1 MKDSINIIK
10 NLFATYKDNEYVI
23 KKLNDKIRNMLPIE
37 VMAWKYESEKRQNK
51 SKINE
56 FISNFFFE
64 KTYYYSIKQKLFVV
78 YDGKDYKEISEDN
91 LLFDILEKITAIKE
105 LQEQKQEIKDIIME
119 KIKKNNFKH
128 SIPESMT
135 IQTIINYLHP
145 VIFKTKEETKYF
157 LCILGD
163 NILKKTQNEFNYII
177 SEKAE
182 KFIKH
187 IGDCYSDYFNNKIII
202 QNFSKAYKNKNKN
215 RLLDFNLNV
224 GNELCWK
231 FFIDNFILN
240 LVAVAQHYSIRY
252 DNSEKYLKNKIE
264 NQDKILLFDNYDE
277 NNNTNIS
284 LINYFYNQ
292 CIDLDENSY
301 ISLEELYY
309 LLRSFL
315 NKENI
320 PFMFLKE
327 DIINKLL
334 VYLKTNGLI
343 VKDNKIEHISNKKIG
358 LLREFDKFWNE
369 NINKDINEELEV
381 SELKHLFK
389 LKKQKNFEEEDIKDI
404 LYYMYNISLRNKKR
418 LVGYSSVLWNK
429 KNSIKETLKKCS
441 IEITSDHIDLYKQYC
456 KCLKDSDNDFIV
468 SKSYFMK
475 NIKNIIIEFAN
486 SS

>member
-1 MKDSINIIK
+1 MKESLKIIK
-10 NLFATYKDNEYVI
+10 DLFTTYKDNDYVI
-23 KKLNDKIRNMLPIE
+23 KKLNDKIKNTLPIE
-37 VMAWKYESEKRQNK
+37 VLAWKYESEKKHNK

-56 FISNFFFE
+56 FISNFFLE
-64 KTYYYSIKQKLFVV
+64 KTYYYSKKQNLFVV

-91 LLFDILEKITAIKE
+91 LLFEILEKITTIKE
-105 LQEQKQEIKDIIME
+105 LQEKKQEIKDIIME
-119 KIKKNNFKH
+119 KIKKNSFKH

-163 NILKKTQNEFNYII
+163 NILRKTKNEFNYII

-187 IGDCYSDYFNNKIII
+187 IGDCYSDYFNNKVII
-202 QNFSKAYKNKNKN
+202 QNFLKSYKYKIKN
-215 RLLDFNLNV
+215 RLLDFNFNV
-224 GNELCWK
+224 ANELCWK

-252 DNSEKYLKNKIE
+252 DNSEKYLKNRIE
-264 NQDKILLFDNYDE
+264 NQKKILLFDNYDE

-284 LINYFYNQ
+284 LINYFYNK
-292 CIDLDENSY
+292 CIDLDMNSY
-301 ISLEELYY
+301 VTIEELYY

-320 PFMFLKE
+320 PFMFSKE
-327 DIINKLL
+327 DIIKKL
-334 VYLKTNGLI
+334 VVFFETNGI
-343 VKDNKIEHISNKKIG
+343 VVDDNKIKNISNKKIG
-358 LLREFDKFWNE
+358 LLRDFNKFWKDC
-369 NINKDINEELEV
+369 INKDMNEELEV
-381 SELKHLFK
+381 SELKYLFK
-389 LKKQKNFEEEDIKDI
+389 LEKKKNFEEEDIKDI
-404 LYYMYNISLRNKKR
+404 LYYMYNISLWNKKK
-418 LVGYSSVLWNK
+418 LVGYSSILWDK
-429 KNSIKETLKKCS
+429 KNSIKEALKKCS
-441 IEITSDHIDLYKQYC
+441 IKITSDHIDLYKQYC

>member
-1 MKDSINIIK
+1 MKESIKIIK
-10 NLFATYKDNEYVI
+10 DLFATYKDNDYVI
-23 KKLNDKIRNMLPIE
+23 KKLNDKIKNMLPIE
-37 VMAWKYESEKRQNK
+37 VMAWKYESEKKHNK

-56 FISNFFFE
+56 FVSNFFLE
-64 KTYYYSIKQKLFVV
+64 KTYYYSKKQNLFVV

-91 LLFDILEKITAIKE
+91 LLFEILEKITAIKE
-105 LQEQKQEIKDIIME
+105 LQEKKQEIKDIIME
-119 KIKKNNFKH
+119 KIKKNSFKH

-163 NILKKTQNEFNYII
+163 NILRKTKNEFNYII
-177 SEKAE
+177 CEKAE

-187 IGDCYSDYFNNKIII
+187 IGDCYSDYFNNKVII
-202 QNFSKAYKNKNKN
+202 QNFLKSYKYKSKN

-252 DNSEKYLKNKIE
+252 DNSEKYLKNRIE
-264 NQDKILLFDNYDE
+264 NQKKILLFDNYDE

-292 CIDLDENSY
+292 CIDLDTNSY
-301 ISLEELYY
+301 VTLEELYY

-320 PFMFLKE
+320 PFMFSKE
-327 DIINKLL
+327 DIIKKLI
-334 VYLKTNGLI
+334 VFFETNGII
-343 VKDNKIEHISNKKIG
+343 VNDDKIKNISNKKIS
-358 LLREFDKFWNE
+358 LLRDFNKFWKDY
-369 NINKDINEELEV
+369 INNDINEELEV
-381 SELKHLFK
+381 SELKYLFK
-389 LKKQKNFEEEDIKDI
+389 LTKKKNFEEEDIKDI
-404 LYYMYNISLRNKKR
+404 LYYMHNISLWNKKK
-418 LVGYSSVLWNK
+418 LVGYSSILWDK
-429 KNSIKETLKKCS
+429 KDSIREALKKCS

-475 NIKNIIIEFAN
+475 NIKNIIIDSAN
-486 SS
+486 NS